1 MDLDKIFNRLNEDQM
16 QKDIWVLAI
25 FLFYKYPDGDLCFIL
40 VRLSKDIKN
49 EDQMQNVK

>member
-1 MDLDKIFNRLNEDQM
+1 MELHFDLIIRKDFVL
-16 QKDIWVLAI
+16 DIWILTI

>member
-1 MDLDKIFNRLNEDQM
+1 MELHFDLI
-16 QKDIWVLAI
+16 IWKVSVLLKI

-49 EDQMQNVK
+49 VDQMQNVK

>member
-1 MDLDKIFNRLNEDQM
+1 MELHFDLIIER
-16 QKDIWVLAI
+16 DIWVLTI

-40 VRLSKDIKN
+40 VRVLSDIKN